1 MNTYQRS
8 VNFIFFGN
16 YFVGILAVMLSIE
29 MAFQLGLPLNET
41 VYYIGLF
48 LAPVIYYTYAYKS
61 INDSTPIANQ
71 RTRWFRENK
80 KLVHWSQVG
89 MILLCI
95 GIFSFLIFKHF
106 NEIIRLPLI
115 YYSIGFG
122 VLFVGIFYY
131 GLISKK
137 LFGFNLRNSGWTK
150 AFIIGFVWACCA
162 NIFPLIMLR
171 IETGQDF
178 FQTDLWVW
186 LFIKNWLFCTVN
198 AIMFDIKDYP
208 SDSNL
213 YLRTFVV
220 SFGLRRTIY
229 FIIVPLLLAGL
240 ISFCFFALI
249 KQFSIIQ
256 FSFNLIPFLLTLA
269 IAFSMLRRHS
279 IFYYLIV
286 IDGVILVKALCGILG
301 VLLTR

>member
-1 MNTYQRS
+1 
-8 VNFIFFGN
+8 
-16 YFVGILAVMLSIE
+16 

-80 KLVHWSQVG
+80 KLVHLSQVG

-240 ISFCFFALI
+240 ISFCFFSLI

>member
-1 MNTYQRS
+1 
-8 VNFIFFGN
+8 
-16 YFVGILAVMLSIE
+16 MLSIE

-229 FIIVPLLLAGL
+229 FIIVPLLIAGL
-240 ISFCFFALI
+240 ISFCIFALI
-249 KQFSIIQ
+249 KEFSIIQ

-301 VLLTR
+301 VILTK

>member
-1 MNTYQRS
+1 
-8 VNFIFFGN
+8 
-16 YFVGILAVMLSIE
+16 

-171 IETGQDF
+171 IETGQDYF
-178 FQTDLWVW
+178 HTDLWVW

-240 ISFCFFALI
+240 ISFCFFSLI

>member
-1 MNTYQRS
+1 
-8 VNFIFFGN
+8 
-16 YFVGILAVMLSIE
+16 

-80 KLVHWSQVG
+80 KLVHLSQVG

-171 IETGQDF
+171 IETGQDYF
-178 FQTDLWVW
+178 HTDLWVW

-240 ISFCFFALI
+240 ISFCIFALI
-249 KQFSIIQ
+249 KEFSIIQ

>member
-1 MNTYQRS
+1 
-8 VNFIFFGN
+8 
-16 YFVGILAVMLSIE
+16 

-41 VYYIGLF
+41 LYYIGLF

-61 INDSTPIANQ
+61 INDFTPISNQ

-80 KLVHWSQVG
+80 KLVHWSQEG
-89 MILLCI
+89 MIILCI

-115 YYSIGFG
+115 YYILGIG
-122 VLFVGIFYY
+122 VLCVGVFYY

-137 LFGFNLRNSGWTK
+137 LFDFNLRNSGWTK

-171 IETGQDF
+171 IETGQDY

-229 FIIVPLLLAGL
+229 FIIVPLLLTGL
-240 ISFCFFALI
+240 VSFCIFAFI
-249 KQFSIIQ
+249 KEFSITQ
-256 FSFNLIPFLLTLA
+256 FAFNLIPFLLTLA

-286 IDGVILVKALCGILG
+286 IDGVILVKAICGILG
-301 VLLTR
+301 VILTR

>member
-1 MNTYQRS
+1 
-8 VNFIFFGN
+8 
-16 YFVGILAVMLSIE
+16 MLSIE

-89 MILLCI
+89 MIILCI

-171 IETGQDF
+171 IETGQDYF
-178 FQTDLWVW
+178 HTDLWVW

-240 ISFCFFALI
+240 ISFCIFALI
-249 KQFSIIQ
+249 KEFSIIQ

-301 VLLTR
+301 VILTK

>member
-1 MNTYQRS
+1 
-8 VNFIFFGN
+8 
-16 YFVGILAVMLSIE
+16 MLSIE

-89 MILLCI
+89 MIILCI

-171 IETGQDF
+171 IETGQDYF
-178 FQTDLWVW
+178 HTDLWVW

-240 ISFCFFALI
+240 ISFCIFALI
-249 KQFSIIQ
+249 KEFSIIQ

>member
-1 MNTYQRS
+1 
-8 VNFIFFGN
+8 
-16 YFVGILAVMLSIE
+16 MLSIE

-89 MILLCI
+89 MIILCI

-115 YYSIGFG
+115 YYSIGFC

-171 IETGQDF
+171 IETGQDYF
-178 FQTDLWVW
+178 HTDLWVW

-240 ISFCFFALI
+240 ISFCIFALI
-249 KQFSIIQ
+249 KEFSIIQ

>member
-1 MNTYQRS
+1 
-8 VNFIFFGN
+8 
-16 YFVGILAVMLSIE
+16 MLSIE

-171 IETGQDF
+171 IETGQDYF
-178 FQTDLWVW
+178 HTDLWVW

-240 ISFCFFALI
+240 ISFCIFALI
-249 KQFSIIQ
+249 KQFSITQ
-256 FSFNLIPFLLTLA
+256 FAFNLIPFLLTLA

>member
-1 MNTYQRS
+1 
-8 VNFIFFGN
+8 
-16 YFVGILAVMLSIE
+16 MLSIE

-89 MILLCI
+89 MIILCI

-171 IETGQDF
+171 IETGQDYF
-178 FQTDLWVW
+178 HTDLWVW

-240 ISFCFFALI
+240 ISFCIFALI

>member
-1 MNTYQRS
+1 
-8 VNFIFFGN
+8 
-16 YFVGILAVMLSIE
+16 

-89 MILLCI
+89 MIILCI

-171 IETGQDF
+171 IETGQDYF
-178 FQTDLWVW
+178 HTDLWVW

-240 ISFCFFALI
+240 ISFCIFALI
-249 KQFSIIQ
+249 KEFSIIQ

-301 VLLTR
+301 VILTK

>member
-1 MNTYQRS
+1 
-8 VNFIFFGN
+8 
-16 YFVGILAVMLSIE
+16 

-240 ISFCFFALI
+240 ISFCFFSLI

>member
-1 MNTYQRS
+1 
-8 VNFIFFGN
+8 
-16 YFVGILAVMLSIE
+16 MLSIE

-89 MILLCI
+89 MIILCI

-122 VLFVGIFYY
+122 VLCVGIFYY

-171 IETGQDF
+171 IETGQDYF
-178 FQTDLWVW
+178 HTDLWVW

-229 FIIVPLLLAGL
+229 FIIVPLLIAGL
-240 ISFCFFALI
+240 ISFCIFALI
-249 KQFSIIQ
+249 KEFSIIQ

-301 VLLTR
+301 VILTK

>member
-1 MNTYQRS
+1 
-8 VNFIFFGN
+8 
-16 YFVGILAVMLSIE
+16 

-89 MILLCI
+89 MIILCI

-122 VLFVGIFYY
+122 VLCVGIFYY

-171 IETGQDF
+171 IETGQDYF
-178 FQTDLWVW
+178 HTDLWVW

-240 ISFCFFALI
+240 ISFCIFALI
-249 KQFSIIQ
+249 KQFSITQ
-256 FSFNLIPFLLTLA
+256 FAFNLIPFLLTLA

-301 VLLTR
+301 VILTK

>member
-1 MNTYQRS
+1 
-8 VNFIFFGN
+8 
-16 YFVGILAVMLSIE
+16 MLSIE

-89 MILLCI
+89 MIILCI

-171 IETGQDF
+171 IETGQDYF
-178 FQTDLWVW
+178 HTDLWVW

-229 FIIVPLLLAGL
+229 FIIVPLLIAGL
-240 ISFCFFALI
+240 ISFCIFALI
-249 KQFSIIQ
+249 KEFSIIQ

>member
-1 MNTYQRS
+1 
-8 VNFIFFGN
+8 
-16 YFVGILAVMLSIE
+16 MLSIE

-89 MILLCI
+89 MIILCI

-240 ISFCFFALI
+240 ISFCFFSLI

>member
-1 MNTYQRS
+1 
-8 VNFIFFGN
+8 
-16 YFVGILAVMLSIE
+16 MLSIE

-80 KLVHWSQVG
+80 KLVHLSQVG

-171 IETGQDF
+171 IETGQDYF
-178 FQTDLWVW
+178 HTDLWVW

-240 ISFCFFALI
+240 ISFCIFALI
-249 KQFSIIQ
+249 KEFSIIQ

>member
-1 MNTYQRS
+1 
-8 VNFIFFGN
+8 
-16 YFVGILAVMLSIE
+16 MLSIE

-171 IETGQDF
+171 IETGQDYF
-178 FQTDLWVW
+178 HTDLWVW

-240 ISFCFFALI
+240 ISFCIFALI
-249 KQFSIIQ
+249 KEFSIIQ

>member
-80 KLVHWSQVG
+80 KLVHLSQVG

-122 VLFVGIFYY
+122 VLCVGIFYY

-171 IETGQDF
+171 IETGQDYF
-178 FQTDLWVW
+178 HTDLWVW

-301 VLLTR
+301 VLLTK

>member
-1 MNTYQRS
+1 
-8 VNFIFFGN
+8 
-16 YFVGILAVMLSIE
+16 

-80 KLVHWSQVG
+80 KLVHLSQVG

-240 ISFCFFALI
+240 ISFCFFPL
-249 KQFSIIQ
+249 
-256 FSFNLIPFLLTLA
+256 
-269 IAFSMLRRHS
+269 
-279 IFYYLIV
+279 
-286 IDGVILVKALCGILG
+286 
-301 VLLTR
+301 

>member
-1 MNTYQRS
+1 
-8 VNFIFFGN
+8 
-16 YFVGILAVMLSIE
+16 

-89 MILLCI
+89 MIILCI

-240 ISFCFFALI
+240 ISFCIFALI
-249 KQFSIIQ
+249 KEFSIIQ

>member
-1 MNTYQRS
+1 
-8 VNFIFFGN
+8 
-16 YFVGILAVMLSIE
+16 

-89 MILLCI
+89 MIILCI

-171 IETGQDF
+171 IETGQDYF
-178 FQTDLWVW
+178 HTDLWVW

-229 FIIVPLLLAGL
+229 FIIVPLLIAGL
-240 ISFCFFALI
+240 ISFCIFALI
-249 KQFSIIQ
+249 KEFSIIQ

>member
-1 MNTYQRS
+1 
-8 VNFIFFGN
+8 
-16 YFVGILAVMLSIE
+16 MLSIE

-137 LFGFNLRNSGWTK
+137 LFRFNLRNSGWTK

-171 IETGQDF
+171 IETGQDYF
-178 FQTDLWVW
+178 HTDLWVW

-240 ISFCFFALI
+240 ISFCIFALI
-249 KQFSIIQ
+249 KEFSIIQ

>member
-1 MNTYQRS
+1 
-8 VNFIFFGN
+8 
-16 YFVGILAVMLSIE
+16 MLSIE

-80 KLVHWSQVG
+80 KLVHLSQVG

-122 VLFVGIFYY
+122 VLCVGIFYY

-171 IETGQDF
+171 IETGQDYF
-178 FQTDLWVW
+178 HTDLWVW

-240 ISFCFFALI
+240 ISFCIFALI
-249 KQFSIIQ
+249 KQFSITQ
-256 FSFNLIPFLLTLA
+256 FAFNLIPFLLTLA

-301 VLLTR
+301 VILTK

>member
-1 MNTYQRS
+1 
-8 VNFIFFGN
+8 
-16 YFVGILAVMLSIE
+16 

-89 MILLCI
+89 MIILCI

-171 IETGQDF
+171 IETGQDYF
-178 FQTDLWVW
+178 HTDLWVW

-229 FIIVPLLLAGL
+229 FIIVPLLIAGL
-240 ISFCFFALI
+240 ISFCFFSLI

>member
-1 MNTYQRS
+1 
-8 VNFIFFGN
+8 
-16 YFVGILAVMLSIE
+16 

-229 FIIVPLLLAGL
+229 FIIVPLLIAGL

-249 KQFSIIQ
+249 KEFSIIQ

>member
-1 MNTYQRS
+1 
-8 VNFIFFGN
+8 
-16 YFVGILAVMLSIE
+16 MLSIE

-80 KLVHWSQVG
+80 KLVHLSQVG

-240 ISFCFFALI
+240 ISFCFFSLI

>member
-1 MNTYQRS
+1 
-8 VNFIFFGN
+8 
-16 YFVGILAVMLSIE
+16 MLSIE

-80 KLVHWSQVG
+80 KLVHLSQVG

-122 VLFVGIFYY
+122 VLCVGIFYY

-240 ISFCFFALI
+240 ISFCFFSLI

>member
-1 MNTYQRS
+1 
-8 VNFIFFGN
+8 
-16 YFVGILAVMLSIE
+16 

-171 IETGQDF
+171 IETGQDYF
-178 FQTDLWVW
+178 HTDLWVW

-229 FIIVPLLLAGL
+229 FIIVPLLIAGL
-240 ISFCFFALI
+240 ISFCIFALI
-249 KQFSIIQ
+249 KEFSIIQ

>member
-1 MNTYQRS
+1 
-8 VNFIFFGN
+8 
-16 YFVGILAVMLSIE
+16 MLSIE

-240 ISFCFFALI
+240 ISFCFFSLI

>member
-1 MNTYQRS
+1 
-8 VNFIFFGN
+8 
-16 YFVGILAVMLSIE
+16 MLSIE

-80 KLVHWSQVG
+80 KLVHLSQVG

-122 VLFVGIFYY
+122 VLCVGIFYY

-171 IETGQDF
+171 IETGQDYF
-178 FQTDLWVW
+178 HTDLWVW

-301 VLLTR
+301 VLLTK

>member
-1 MNTYQRS
+1 
-8 VNFIFFGN
+8 
-16 YFVGILAVMLSIE
+16 MLSIE

-171 IETGQDF
+171 IETGQDYF
-178 FQTDLWVW
+178 HTDLWVW

-240 ISFCFFALI
+240 ISFCIFALI

>member
-1 MNTYQRS
+1 
-8 VNFIFFGN
+8 
-16 YFVGILAVMLSIE
+16 

-240 ISFCFFALI
+240 ISFCIFALI
-249 KQFSIIQ
+249 KEFSIIQ

>member
-1 MNTYQRS
+1 
-8 VNFIFFGN
+8 
-16 YFVGILAVMLSIE
+16 

-171 IETGQDF
+171 IETGQDYF
-178 FQTDLWVW
+178 PTDLWVW
-186 LFIKNWLFCTVN
+186 LFIKNWVFCTVN

-240 ISFCFFALI
+240 ISFCIFALI
-249 KQFSIIQ
+249 KEFSIIQ

>member
-1 MNTYQRS
+1 
-8 VNFIFFGN
+8 
-16 YFVGILAVMLSIE
+16 

-89 MILLCI
+89 MIILCI

-171 IETGQDF
+171 IETGQDYF
-178 FQTDLWVW
+178 HTDLWVW

-229 FIIVPLLLAGL
+229 FIIVPLLIAGL
-240 ISFCFFALI
+240 ISFCIFALI
-249 KQFSIIQ
+249 KEFSIIQ

-301 VLLTR
+301 VILTK

>member
-1 MNTYQRS
+1 
-8 VNFIFFGN
+8 
-16 YFVGILAVMLSIE
+16 

-122 VLFVGIFYY
+122 VFFVGIFYY

-171 IETGQDF
+171 IETGQDYF
-178 FQTDLWVW
+178 HTDLWVW

-229 FIIVPLLLAGL
+229 FIIVPLLIAGL
-240 ISFCFFALI
+240 ISFCIFALI
-249 KQFSIIQ
+249 KEFSIIQ

>member
-1 MNTYQRS
+1 
-8 VNFIFFGN
+8 
-16 YFVGILAVMLSIE
+16 MLSIE

-240 ISFCFFALI
+240 ISFCIFALI
-249 KQFSIIQ
+249 KEFSIIQ

>member
-1 MNTYQRS
+1 
-8 VNFIFFGN
+8 
-16 YFVGILAVMLSIE
+16 

-89 MILLCI
+89 MIILCI

-171 IETGQDF
+171 IETGQDYF
-178 FQTDLWVW
+178 HTDLWVW

-240 ISFCFFALI
+240 ISFCIFALI
-249 KQFSIIQ
+249 KEFSIIQ

>member
-1 MNTYQRS
+1 
-8 VNFIFFGN
+8 
-16 YFVGILAVMLSIE
+16 MLSIE

-89 MILLCI
+89 MIILCI

-122 VLFVGIFYY
+122 VLCVGIFYY

-171 IETGQDF
+171 IETGQDYF
-178 FQTDLWVW
+178 HTDLWVW

-240 ISFCFFALI
+240 ISFCIFALI
-249 KQFSIIQ
+249 KEFSIIQ

>member
-1 MNTYQRS
+1 
-8 VNFIFFGN
+8 
-16 YFVGILAVMLSIE
+16 

-89 MILLCI
+89 MIILCI

-171 IETGQDF
+171 IETGQDYF
-178 FQTDLWVW
+178 HTDQWVW
-186 LFIKNWLFCTVN
+186 LFIKNWLFSNVN

-240 ISFCFFALI
+240 ISFCIFALI
-249 KQFSIIQ
+249 KEFSIIQ